1 MPKGSLPLVIEKC
14 GDSNP
19 IYNSLCQKAHLVS
32 TMPYPKRYQL
42 ILARPMEEIADHFNM
57 VAVPV
62 FSHRLSIPY
71 FHSILS
77 IPGAPWRIASLIS
90 GSSCPTT
97 VLSMEG
103 FPETE
108 TKKSFN

>member
-1 MPKGSLPLVIEKC
+1 MKY

-19 IYNSLCQKAHLVS
+19 ICNSLCQKAHLVS

-62 FSHRLSIPY
+62 FPKTLPTMFSRTLKYPAFLVFVASSRL
-71 FHSILS
+71 
-77 IPGAPWRIASLIS
+77 
-90 GSSCPTT
+90 
-97 VLSMEG
+97 
-103 FPETE
+103 
-108 TKKSFN
+108 